1 MQTQKTNAAPLTGG
15 LLTDT
20 GPKVGARNIQTE
32 GGDLFAAELERASGG
47 DGVEARRARRAAG
60 ERRRAGQAGRAEVAD
75 QARSEARQGR
85 LESEQTGKRRRGER
99 LEAGE
104 AAAVAGN
111 APQPQPIARPEPV
124 QIREL
129 QSQALDPEATA
140 RTATRATEQ
149 AEPEPSG
156 AEAPGLAG
164 ALAFAASLGESAA
177 RAEAAAR
184 IHTPPAQAAG
194 KAARVQAAAES
205 MPQTNTGGKP
215 QGQAGERI
223 ARPAPEAPADKL
235 GELLLEREAELDR
248 QASVLRQ
255 LKAQLGPSA
264 REISLQLSPASLG
277 EIKLR
282 LALRSGRLTATL
294 RATTTEALDAI
305 ENQLPEL
312 TASLEAQ
319 GFEVVDFDLG
329 LMKPTESA
337 L

>member
-1 MQTQKTNAAPLTGG
+1 MQTQKTNAAPLSSGF
-15 LLTDT
+15 LTDA
-20 GPKVGARNIQTE
+20 GPQVGARNTQTE
-32 GGDLFAAELERASGG
+32 GGDLFASELERASGG
-47 DGVEARRARRAAG
+47 DSLEARRANREAAGQRRAV
-60 ERRRAGQAGRAEVAD
+60 QAERAEVAD
-75 QARSEARQGR
+75 QARTEARQGR
-85 LESEQTGKRRRGER
+85 LEREQAGKQRRGER

-104 AAAVAGN
+104 AAVAFAN
-111 APQPQPIARPEPV
+111 EPRPVPTARPERV
-124 QIREL
+124 QIRETR
-129 QSQALDPEATA
+129 SRSLDPQTEA
-140 RTATRATEQ
+140 RTAIQSATE

-156 AEAPGLAG
+156 AEAPGLRD
-164 ALAFAASLGESAA
+164 ALAFAASLGESSA
-177 RAEAAAR
+177 RADAAAR
-184 IHTPPAQAAG
+184 IHAPAAQAVG
-194 KAARVQAAAES
+194 KTARVQAAAEP
-205 MPQTNTGGKP
+205 MPQTNTGGKS
-215 QGQAGERI
+215 QGQAGERL
-223 ARPAPEAPADKL
+223 ARTAPEAPADKL

-329 LMKPTESA
+329 LIRPGQA